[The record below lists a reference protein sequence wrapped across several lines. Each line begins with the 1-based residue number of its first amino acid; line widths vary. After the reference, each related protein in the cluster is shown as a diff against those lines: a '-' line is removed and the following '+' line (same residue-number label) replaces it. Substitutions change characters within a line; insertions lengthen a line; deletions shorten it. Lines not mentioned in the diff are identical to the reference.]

1 MKALP
6 ERIKTATRSLAGMF
20 GVRDVFV
27 FGGLGL
33 MGYGLHLYEPWVA
46 FSVCG
51 ACLMAFGVFGG
62 GRS

>member
-1 MKALP
+1 MKNLP
-6 ERIKTATRSLAGMF
+6 ETFLKAGKSLAGAF

-46 FSVCG
+46 FAVCG
-51 ACLMAFGVFGG
+51 ACLAAFGIFGG
-62 GRS
+62 GRT